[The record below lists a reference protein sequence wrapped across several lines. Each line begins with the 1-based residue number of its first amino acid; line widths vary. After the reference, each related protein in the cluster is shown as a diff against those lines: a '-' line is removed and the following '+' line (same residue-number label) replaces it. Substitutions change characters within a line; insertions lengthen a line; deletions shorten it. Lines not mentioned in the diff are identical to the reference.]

1 MSNCL
6 AIFTVKKV
14 HSRLVFIKTLP
25 KLHVS
30 HSPIFSDF
38 VMMTEQFF
46 GASLCSMAAPNQN
59 AYTNKRVLDRYLAL
73 EQPNDKVMAT
83 YIWIDG
89 TGENV
94 RAKTRTLESIPKNP
108 KGQIHSLFTR
118 NDPKAIFFF
127 SLRANT
133 ISAENADLSH
143 KNFVTSLS
151 SL

>member
-1 MSNCL
+1 MSL
-6 AIFTVKKV
+6 IALI
-14 HSRLVFIKTLP
+14 L
-25 KLHVS
+25 
-30 HSPIFSDF
+30 SDF

-108 KGQIHSLFTR
+108 KGQSYTPVL
-118 NDPKAIFFF
+118 FF
-127 SLRANT
+127 SSFICMSGQFCASTMRVLTFLT
-133 ISAENADLSH
+133 I
-143 KNFVTSLS
+143 NFVTSLS
-151 SL
+151 NL

>member
-1 MSNCL
+1 MSL
-6 AIFTVKKV
+6 IALF
-14 HSRLVFIKTLP
+14 L
-25 KLHVS
+25 
-30 HSPIFSDF
+30 SDF
-38 VMMTEQFF
+38 VMMTEPFF

-108 KGQIHSLFTR
+108 KGQSLF
-118 NDPKAIFFF
+118 F
-127 SLRANT
+127 S
-133 ISAENADLSH
+133 
-143 KNFVTSLS
+143 
-151 SL
+151 